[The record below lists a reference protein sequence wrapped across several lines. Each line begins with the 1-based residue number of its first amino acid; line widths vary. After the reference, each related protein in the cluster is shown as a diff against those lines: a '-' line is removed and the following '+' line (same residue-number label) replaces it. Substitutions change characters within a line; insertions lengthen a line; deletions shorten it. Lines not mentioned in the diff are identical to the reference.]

1 MALCS
6 LRTRLAITWRSQRR
20 SFASVS
26 EASQKRLLSQDDWT
40 AFQLER
46 AERTILSKSF
56 YPDALLYS
64 QRRPSPAD
72 IFSKFGSTETRD
84 NTWQPHHPL
93 HRPTAPRDLTISA
106 LLAAGAHLGH
116 HRSLLNPNFIPYAY
130 GTRADITI
138 IDLERTLP
146 HLRRAAALVRAV
158 ASRDGTILFV
168 GTRPDLRPTV
178 LKAAQ
183 RIGSQ
188 AYHLGEKWL
197 PGTLTNKVHFF
208 GPDVTR
214 SERVVP
220 DLVIFLNPI
229 PNLHAIRECAI
240 EHVPTIGIVD
250 SNVDPRIV
258 MYPIPGNDESTR
270 TAELIAGVLSIA
282 GREGVEIAGEKA
294 KIVAE
299 QAKKRAHT
307 ARSMARRRTL
317 QVD

>member
-1 MALCS
+1 MTL
-6 LRTRLAITWRSQRR
+6 
-20 SFASVS
+20 
-26 EASQKRLLSQDDWT
+26 
-40 AFQLER
+40 
-46 AERTILSKSF
+46 
-56 YPDALLYS
+56 
-64 QRRPSPAD
+64 
-72 IFSKFGSTETRD
+72 
-84 NTWQPHHPL
+84 
-93 HRPTAPRDLTISA
+93 SA

-130 GTRADITI
+130 GTRADITV

-146 HLRRAAALVRAV
+146 NLRRAAALVRAI
-158 ASRDGTILFV
+158 ASRDGTIVFV

-188 AYHLGEKWL
+188 AYHVGEKWL

-208 GPDVTR
+208 GPEVTK

-220 DLVIFLNPI
+220 DLAIFLNPI

-258 MYPIPGNDESTR
+258 MYPIPANDESTQ

-282 GREGVEIAGEKA
+282 GREGVEIAAEKA
-294 KIVAE
+294 KIAAV
-299 QAKKRAHT
+299 QAKKRAHS
-307 ARSMARRRTL
+307 ARSMAKHRTL
-317 QVD
+317 NVD

>member
-1 MALCS
+1 M
-6 LRTRLAITWRSQRR
+6 
-20 SFASVS
+20 
-26 EASQKRLLSQDDWT
+26 
-40 AFQLER
+40 
-46 AERTILSKSF
+46 
-56 YPDALLYS
+56 
-64 QRRPSPAD
+64 RRPLNAPSPVD
-72 IFSKFGSTETRD
+72 IFSKFGSTQTRD

-93 HRPTAPRDLTISA
+93 HRPTAPRDLTLSA

-138 IDLERTLP
+138 IDLERTIP
-146 HLRRAAALVRAV
+146 HLRRAAALVRAI
-158 ASRDGTILFV
+158 ASRDGTIVFV

-188 AYHLGEKWL
+188 GYHVGEKWL

-208 GPDVTR
+208 GPEAAKT
-214 SERVVP
+214 ERVVP

-250 SNVDPRIV
+250 TNVDPRVV
-258 MYPIPGNDESTR
+258 MYPIPANDESTR

-282 GREGVEIAGEKA
+282 GREGIEIA
-294 KIVAE
+294 AE
-299 QAKKRAHT
+299 RAKKRVHS
-307 ARSMARRRTL
+307 ARFKARHRTL
-317 QVD
+317 QAD